1 MIPFC
6 EFFLGAS
13 ADKGL
18 CDEYSD
24 DDDYDDDDD
33 GSVDASNDGGS
44 FRTTLNL
51 SDLPECPI
59 ISEYIFFFKIE
70 RHLVLFV
77 SRTTLCQQ
85 RSIRLYRYTV

>member
-33 GSVDASNDGGS
+33 LDDY
-44 FRTTLNL
+44 LD
-51 SDLPECPI
+51 DLPECPI